1 MSRLLW
7 ILLVHLFLFQQGEA
21 VSLNPGSIEINVP
34 LEIHLP
40 LPMRGGAPK
49 PVTPP
54 EVVSQS
60 GNKSRLLWQGL
71 KATPGAQE
79 ALVSEV
85 ALVEVSSKSGKIQ
98 PEDVVLKFASDS
110 GIERTKLVRSP
121 HLKAPGEVIQIS
133 DFSFGTVIE
142 INTTLAG
149 WRPGNT
155 TFFLI
160 SKDQTKV
167 VKIDPA
173 WHMRFDWNKANV
185 YW

>member
-21 VSLNPGSIEINVP
+21 MSLTASSIEITVP
-34 LEIHLP
+34 VEIHLP
-40 LPMRGGAPK
+40 LPMRGGATR

-54 EVVSQS
+54 EVVYRS
-60 GNKSRLLWQGL
+60 GNKSKLVWHGL

-79 ALVSEV
+79 DLVSQV
-85 ALVEVSSKSGKIQ
+85 SLVEVSSKSEKIQ

-110 GIERTKLVRSP
+110 GIERAKLVRSP

-155 TFFLI
+155 TVFLL

-173 WHMRFDWNKANV
+173 WHLRFDWNKTKVN
-185 YW
+185 W